1 MLRKF
6 GTGDGRILREPDEEP
21 QEESHDEE
29 ETEEDK

>member
-6 GTGDGRILREPDEEP
+6 GTGDGQILREPEEP